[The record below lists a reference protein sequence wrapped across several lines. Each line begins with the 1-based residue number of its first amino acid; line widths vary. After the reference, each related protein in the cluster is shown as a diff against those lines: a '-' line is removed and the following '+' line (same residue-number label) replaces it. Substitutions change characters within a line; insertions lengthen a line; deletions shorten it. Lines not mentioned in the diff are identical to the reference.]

1 MFSPI
6 CGCFVLMY
14 VCFNQKTAEV
24 KYPLRNRSGK
34 RIYSKEGEIEYR
46 DKGDKDIKGKL
57 GLKEEKNR
65 KAEKEGAGTVGMT
78 TNTKILLKSHMKTY
92 YYLLK
97 YMNM

>member
-34 RIYSKEGEIEYR
+34 RIFLLLYPQ